1 MVQAASAGLGGGPKK
16 LEGGERMCENSKA
29 IVFGVVSVKEFSY
42 VCKENP
48 TYQLWANCP
57 A

>member
-1 MVQAASAGLGGGPKK
+1 MVQAASAGLGGGSK
-16 LEGGERMCENSKA
+16 LDDGERMCENSKA

-48 TYQLWANCP
+48 TYQLWANYP